1 MLCEHNPLAPV
12 AGIGQAVVRAA
23 AIHPLL
29 AFGRVVMRQGKVR
42 AAIAKAFAY
51 RDAFGIE
58 RVGDSADRDLRTFL
72 VNVPAFEML
81 DRAGDG

>member
-1 MLCEHNPLAPV
+1 MVFLPPAIFGSMIFARATHD
-12 AGIGQAVVRAA
+12 AGNA
-23 AIHPLL
+23 L
-29 AFGRVVMRQGKVR
+29 
-42 AAIAKAFAY
+42 
-51 RDAFGIE
+51 GIE